1 MKSQNGRSLTQLLV
15 LMVALLLIAG
25 VATYVV
31 IDSDIFS
38 NDNNNQVIENKNT
51 NEVN

>member
-1 MKSQNGRSLTQLLV
+1 MKSQSGRTLTQLLV
-15 LMVALLLIAG
+15 LMVTLLLIAG
-25 VATYVV
+25 VATYVI

-38 NDNNNQVIENKNT
+38 NDNSQVIENNKNT